1 MDRSAAFRYL
11 VVALLVVF
19 ALGVVVYWVLYFF
32 VGGTQAENEIWY
44 TKFEDAFPVA
54 DAWASVLC
62 LIAAA
67 LLLRRNDRLA
77 PFFLAASGASVLYLA
92 FMDITFDL
100 ENDLYPLVATNGAMQ
115 TELIINIFSVVLG
128 ILALAYGLAILR
140 RTPSGG

>member
-32 VGGTQAENEIWY
+32 VGGTQAVNEIWY